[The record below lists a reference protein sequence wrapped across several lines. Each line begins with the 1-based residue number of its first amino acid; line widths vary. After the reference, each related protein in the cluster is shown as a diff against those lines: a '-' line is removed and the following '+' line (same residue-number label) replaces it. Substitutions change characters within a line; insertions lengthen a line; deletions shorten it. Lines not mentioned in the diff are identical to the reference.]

1 MRIVLLGDS
10 RLAYAQ
16 PYLRML
22 GDRVLNAAFGGAT
35 VDDLPAQASAAR
47 PAADDVVVVSVGT
60 NDAALAA
67 LGDLAADDFGR
78 RAAALLASLPVRG
91 RVVMTT
97 PGVDRA
103 RVVGLP
109 EQVDAILQR
118 YADALAAAAQETG
131 SIVVRTPDVL
141 APLGPRAFVDD
152 GVHLTE
158 DAYHLLL
165 PMLREVV
172 GELAGKTQS

>member
-10 RLAYAQ
+10 HLAYAQ

-22 GDRVLNAAFGGAT
+22 GDRVLNAAVGGAT
-35 VDDLPAQASAAR
+35 VDDLPTQASVAR
-47 PAADDVVVVSVGT
+47 LGADDVVVVSVGT
-60 NDAALAA
+60 NDAAFRGLAA
-67 LGDLAADDFGR
+67 ADFGS
-78 RAAALLASLPVRG
+78 RAAALLASLPARG

-97 PGVDRA
+97 PGVDRD

-109 EQVDAILQR
+109 GRVEVIMQA
-118 YADALAAAAQETG
+118 YGDALAAAAEQTG
-131 SIVVRTPDVL
+131 SAVVDTPAVL
-141 APLGPRAFVDD
+141 APLGSRAFVDD

-165 PMLREVV
+165 PTLREVV
-172 GELAGKTQS
+172 GKLAGESQS

>member
-1 MRIVLLGDS
+1 VRIVLLGDS
-10 RLAYAQ
+10 HLAYAQ
-16 PYLRML
+16 PYLPLL

-60 NDAALAA
+60 NDAAFRGL
-67 LGDLAADDFGR
+67 DADDFGR
-78 RAAALLASLPVRG
+78 RAAALLASLPARG

-97 PGVDRA
+97 PGVDRE

-109 EQVDAILQR
+109 EQVDTIMQR
-118 YADALAAAAQETG
+118 YADALADAARETG
-131 SIVVRTPDVL
+131 SVVLRTPDVL

-165 PMLREVV
+165 PALAEMV
-172 GELAGKTQS
+172 GDVAGKSSS